1 MNASTKHFRV
11 HAPHAHDTQTKL
23 SVSINSALALNQI
36 GNLDIPFNFP
46 KLLIFSK
53 VYSRYWLI
61 IFVNSIAVTCSCKL
75 ISISLQVILS
85 VNTINT
91 RQNQI
96 KVGNP
101 RQLTAGKS
109 YIAGHQRKLGQI
121 ENIWRRKCY
130 LRNSK

>member
-75 ISISLQVILS
+75 ISISLQVTLS

-101 RQLTAGKS
+101 RQCRNVLHCWTS
-109 YIAGHQRKLGQI
+109 EKLGQI